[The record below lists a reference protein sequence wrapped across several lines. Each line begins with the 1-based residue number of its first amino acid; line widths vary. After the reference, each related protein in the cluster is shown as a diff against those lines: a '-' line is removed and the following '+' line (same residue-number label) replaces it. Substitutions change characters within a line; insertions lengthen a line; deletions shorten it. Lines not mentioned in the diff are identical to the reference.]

1 MDLGHIY
8 TIIIYQPFLNIL
20 VGIYWFLQ
28 QLAHA
33 NPYNP
38 NPFPTDMGVA
48 VIIFTIVLR
57 FILLPL
63 TFSAERS
70 EKERKDIEE
79 KINEIEHRLAGAPV
93 QRDKEVKKVL
103 NQNRRIVVSSLVD
116 LAIQVI
122 VAIMLWRIFARGL
135 VGEDLHLIYE
145 WMPKISLP
153 FDLVFLGKY
162 DLSHPH
168 LSLNILQSVLILV
181 LEVIN
186 SLASPYRVSRKEVV
200 RMQFTLPIVSFII
213 FAFLPAGKKLF
224 VITALCFSIVYS
236 IIKLIRVSI
245 ERVFN
250 KPPVVDGVVAEM
262 AKAGAEEVAKQQEKT
277 SNSHLHKEVK
287 QV

>member
-1 MDLGHIY
+1 MDLGHLY

-20 VGIYWFLQ
+20 VGIYWLLQ
-28 QLAHA
+28 VLSHA
-33 NPYNP
+33 NPSNL

-57 FILLPL
+57 FIMLPL

-70 EKERKDIEE
+70 EKERKEIEE

-93 QRDKEVKKVL
+93 QMDKEIKKVL
-103 NQNRRIVVSSLVD
+103 NKNRRIVISAIID

-122 VAIMLWRIFARGL
+122 IAIMLWRIFARGL
-135 VGEDLHLIYE
+135 PGEDLHLIYG
-145 WMPKISLP
+145 WMPKIPQP
-153 FDLVFLGKY
+153 FNLVFLGKY
-162 DLSHPH
+162 DLTHPH
-168 LSLNILQSVLILV
+168 MSLNILQSVLILI
-181 LEVIN
+181 LEIIN

-236 IIKLIRVSI
+236 SIRLIRLSI
-245 ERVFN
+245 EKMFS
-250 KPPVVDGVVAEM
+250 KPPVVDGMVGEAVASS
-262 AKAGAEEVAKQQEKT
+262 QQEKT
-277 SNSHLHKEVK
+277 SEHDHHENESHLRT
-287 QV
+287 